1 MPDTTR
7 FPSRNQ
13 EKEICLG
20 LKSVAWQMS
29 LDVRWGLP
37 EKASRGG
44 TKMPT
49 LGALG
54 FSTSAE
60 KDKAS
65 AAPGLTPP
73 PAAGGARLT
82 WERHLHG
89 RVAIGVLDS
98 AQQVLF
104 GALGVA

>member
-49 LGALG
+49 LGA
-54 FSTSAE
+54 
-60 KDKAS
+60 
-65 AAPGLTPP
+65 
-73 PAAGGARLT
+73 
-82 WERHLHG
+82 
-89 RVAIGVLDS
+89 
-98 AQQVLF
+98 
-104 GALGVA
+104 